1 MKNMKD
7 EQVFSSVNLGECENI
22 LRAYYNIDEND
33 PLIFLKY
40 TKVSDENENNYEST
54 FQYEIFHP
62 RTFQKLNLSLC
73 DNTTIDVYVPMAL
86 NEEQEEIYNDL
97 VEQGYDPFDLN
108 DKFYREICT
117 PYTSE
122 NGTDVLLDDREEFV
136 YSSLVN
142 KSLCPT
148 GCGYSEYSLDNKY
161 IKCECDANNTDIVT
175 LDLEH
180 ISGKNAYQSL
190 LSTLKTSNYKVM
202 RCYNLVFNFKIF
214 CHNYG
219 SQISLAF
226 FVAYLGFMIYYSCK
240 ELSPLKLAISKIL
253 FQEKGDEDMPKI
265 DIKKPRK
272 SKNVNKIKIEDV
284 PKTSGNNPPKRGIV
298 RKSTV
303 LHTEDDQII
312 NTDHYEFFENKKSGR
327 RKSRTKTKTRTKRTT
342 IESSE
347 NVLKGEKSSEVTTIK
362 KNKNADVVN
371 YETDKTHKEKFNEKY
386 DRHKKE
392 KREHQEN
399 NIIYDDYELNNMDY
413 QEASKN
419 DKRSCLRTYWS
430 MLMRENSFLFTFFAC
445 YDYNLFYIKIERFF
459 ILLCTEMTMN
469 GLFFVH
475 ESMHR
480 KYTEGENFTFVQKL
494 PQLIFTIIVA
504 DLIDVLLCFF
514 CMTDKHIYDIKEL
527 ARQQK
532 EKNKKEKNEKVK
544 NGNND
549 RKEFGQK
556 IMDIL
561 DCMQRKMVWFFVFT
575 FLLFLFY
582 WYFISAFCAVY
593 QNTQVIF
600 LRDSGISFI
609 TSLVETFF
617 IYGFTNILRAIS
629 LCACCRKKLGCVY
642 KISDLIPIF

>member
-1 MKNMKD
+1 MNEIRLQD
-7 EQVFSSVNLGECENI
+7 EQVFASVNLGECENI
-22 LRAYYNIDEND
+22 LREHYNIDEND
-33 PLIFLKY
+33 PLLFLKY
-40 TKVSDENENNYEST
+40 SKVSGEDNYDSN

-73 DNTTIDVYVPMAL
+73 DNTSVSVYVPMAL
-86 NEEQEEIYNDL
+86 NEEQEEIYNQL
-97 VEQGYDPFDLN
+97 VEQGYDPFDLY

-136 YSSLVN
+136 YTSLVN
-142 KSLCPT
+142 KSLCPS
-148 GCGYSEYSLDNKY
+148 GCGYSEYSLNTKY
-161 IKCECDANNTDIVT
+161 IKCECNTNNTDIVT
-175 LDLEH
+175 LDIDHL
-180 ISGKNAYQSL
+180 SGKNAYQSL

-219 SQISLAF
+219 SQISLAL

-240 ELSPLKLAISKIL
+240 DISPLKLTISKIL
-253 FQEKGDEDMPKI
+253 FRENNEQDMPKI
-265 DIKKPRK
+265 DIKKPKK
-272 SKNVNKIKIEDV
+272 SKTINKIKIEDV
-284 PKTSGNNPPKRGIV
+284 QKTTGYNPPKRGVV
-298 RKSTV
+298 RKTTV
-303 LHTEDDQII
+303 LNTEDDNIM
-312 NTDHYEFFENKKSGR
+312 NTEHYEFFENKKTGR
-327 RKSRTKTKTRTKRTT
+327 RKSRTKSKTRTKRTEL
-342 IESSE
+342 ES
-347 NVLKGEKSSEVTTIK
+347 NKDLLRPEKVTEITGIK
-362 KNKNADVVN
+362 KNKKAHVVN
-371 YETDKTHKEKFNEKY
+371 YETDKTLKEKYNEKY
-386 DRHKKE
+386 NKKE
-392 KREHQEN
+392 KEKSEHHKK

-413 QEASKN
+413 QDASIN

-430 MLMRENSFLFTFFAC
+430 MLKRENSFLVTFIAC
-445 YDYNLFYIKIERFF
+445 NDYNLFYVKIERFF

-469 GLFFVH
+469 GLFFIH

-494 PQLIFTIIVA
+494 PQLIFTILVA
-504 DLIDVLLCFF
+504 DLIEVILCFLS
-514 CMTDKHIYDIKEL
+514 MTDKHIYDIKALVRE
-527 ARQQK
+527 QK
-532 EKNKKEKNEKVK
+532 EKNKKEKKDI
-544 NGNND
+544 ND
-549 RKEFGQK
+549 KKELGQK
-556 IMDIL
+556 IMNIL
-561 DCMQRKMVWFFVFT
+561 DTMQRKLVSFFVFT

-609 TSLVETFF
+609 TSLVETCI

-629 LCACCRKKLGCVY
+629 LSLCCRKKLGCVY

>member
-1 MKNMKD
+1 MNEIRLQD
-7 EQVFSSVNLGECENI
+7 EQVFASVNLGECENI
-22 LRAYYNIDEND
+22 LREHYNIDEND
-33 PLIFLKY
+33 PLLFLKY
-40 TKVSDENENNYEST
+40 SKVSGEDNYDSN

-73 DNTTIDVYVPMAL
+73 DNTSVSVYVPMAL
-86 NEEQEEIYNDL
+86 NEEQEEIYNQL
-97 VEQGYDPFDLN
+97 VEQGYDPFDLY

-136 YSSLVN
+136 YTSLVN
-142 KSLCPT
+142 KSLCPS
-148 GCGYSEYSLDNKY
+148 GCGYSEYSLNTKY
-161 IKCECDANNTDIVT
+161 IKCECDTNNTDIVT
-175 LDLEH
+175 LDIDHL
-180 ISGKNAYQSL
+180 SGKNAYQSL

-219 SQISLAF
+219 SQISLAL

-240 ELSPLKLAISKIL
+240 DISPLKLTISKIL
-253 FQEKGDEDMPKI
+253 FRENNEQDMPKI
-265 DIKKPRK
+265 DIKKPKK
-272 SKNVNKIKIEDV
+272 SKTINKIKIEDV
-284 PKTSGNNPPKRGIV
+284 QKTTGYNPPKRGVV
-298 RKSTV
+298 RKTTV
-303 LHTEDDQII
+303 LNTEDDNIM
-312 NTDHYEFFENKKSGR
+312 NTEHYEFFENKKTGR
-327 RKSRTKTKTRTKRTT
+327 RKSRTKSKTRTKRTEL
-342 IESSE
+342 ES
-347 NVLKGEKSSEVTTIK
+347 NKDLLRPEKVTEITGIK
-362 KNKNADVVN
+362 KSKKAHVVN
-371 YETDKTHKEKFNEKY
+371 YETDKTHKEKYNEKY
-386 DRHKKE
+386 NKKEKEKSERHKK
-392 KREHQEN
+392 

-413 QEASKN
+413 QDASIN

-430 MLMRENSFLFTFFAC
+430 MLKRENSFLVTFIAC
-445 YDYNLFYIKIERFF
+445 NDYNLFYVKIERFF

-469 GLFFVH
+469 GLFFIH

-494 PQLIFTIIVA
+494 PQLIFTILVA
-504 DLIDVLLCFF
+504 DLIEVILCFLS
-514 CMTDKHIYDIKEL
+514 MTDKHIYDIKALVRE
-527 ARQQK
+527 QK
-532 EKNKKEKNEKVK
+532 EKNKKEKKDI
-544 NGNND
+544 ND
-549 RKEFGQK
+549 KKELGQK
-556 IMDIL
+556 IMNIL
-561 DCMQRKMVWFFVFT
+561 DTMQRKLVSFFVFT

-609 TSLVETFF
+609 TSLVETCI

-629 LCACCRKKLGCVY
+629 LSLCCRKKLGCVY

>member
-1 MKNMKD
+1 MNEIRLQD
-7 EQVFSSVNLGECENI
+7 EQVFASVNLGECENI
-22 LRAYYNIDEND
+22 LREHYNIDEND
-33 PLIFLKY
+33 PLLFLKY
-40 TKVSDENENNYEST
+40 SKVSGEDNYDSN

-73 DNTTIDVYVPMAL
+73 DNTSVSVYVPMAL
-86 NEEQEEIYNDL
+86 NEEQEEIYNQL
-97 VEQGYDPFDLN
+97 VEQGYDPFDLY

-136 YSSLVN
+136 YTSLVN
-142 KSLCPT
+142 KSLCPS
-148 GCGYSEYSLDNKY
+148 GCGYSEYSLNTKY
-161 IKCECDANNTDIVT
+161 IKCECNTNNTDIVT
-175 LDLEH
+175 LDIDHL
-180 ISGKNAYQSL
+180 SGKNAYQSL

-219 SQISLAF
+219 SQISLAL

-240 ELSPLKLAISKIL
+240 DISPLKLTISKIL
-253 FQEKGDEDMPKI
+253 FRENNEQDMPKI
-265 DIKKPRK
+265 DIKKPKK
-272 SKNVNKIKIEDV
+272 SKTINKIKIEDV
-284 PKTSGNNPPKRGIV
+284 QKTTGYNPPKRGVV
-298 RKSTV
+298 RKTTV
-303 LHTEDDQII
+303 LNTEDDNIM
-312 NTDHYEFFENKKSGR
+312 NTEHYEFFENKKTGR
-327 RKSRTKTKTRTKRTT
+327 RKSRTKSKTRTKRTEL
-342 IESSE
+342 ES
-347 NVLKGEKSSEVTTIK
+347 NKDLLRPEKVTEITGIK
-362 KNKNADVVN
+362 KNKKAHVVN
-371 YETDKTHKEKFNEKY
+371 YETDKTHKEKYNEKY
-386 DRHKKE
+386 NKKE
-392 KREHQEN
+392 KEKSEHHKK

-413 QEASKN
+413 QDASIN

-430 MLMRENSFLFTFFAC
+430 MLKRENSFLVTFIAC
-445 YDYNLFYIKIERFF
+445 NDYNLFYVKIERFF

-469 GLFFVH
+469 GLFFIH

-494 PQLIFTIIVA
+494 PQLIFTILVA
-504 DLIDVLLCFF
+504 DLIEVILCFLS
-514 CMTDKHIYDIKEL
+514 MTDKHIYDIKALVRE
-527 ARQQK
+527 QK
-532 EKNKKEKNEKVK
+532 EKNKKEKKDI
-544 NGNND
+544 ND
-549 RKEFGQK
+549 KKELGQK
-556 IMDIL
+556 IMNIL
-561 DCMQRKMVWFFVFT
+561 DTMQRKLVSFFVFT

-609 TSLVETFF
+609 TSLVETCI

-629 LCACCRKKLGCVY
+629 LSLCCRKKLGCVY